1 MNGRAELFKRLN
13 SVSKTYLKLMAEREL
28 IYNTFSDRET
38 STLGERLGSVL
49 QQGDVIAL
57 VGELGS
63 GKTCFAKGIARG
75 LGVSSESVI
84 TSPSFSLLNEYEGK
98 YTFYH
103 MDAYR
108 LETLSDFV
116 LAGLDEYF
124 YHGGVVALEWADR
137 WPVILPEWSVKVEF
151 EIVDAHSRKITLSGY
166 HDRAVDTLNNFQK
179 QLD

>member
-1 MNGRAELFKRLN
+1 
-13 SVSKTYLKLMAEREL
+13 MAERVL
-28 IYNTFSDRET
+28 IFNSFSDRET
-38 STLGERLGSVL
+38 NKLGQRLGSVL
-49 QQGDVIAL
+49 REGDVLAL

-75 LGVSSESVI
+75 LGVPSETVI
-84 TSPSFSLLNEYEGK
+84 TSPSFSLLNEYEGT

-116 LAGLDEYF
+116 SAGLDEYF

-137 WPVILPEWSVKVEF
+137 WPVILPDWSVKVEF
-151 EIVDAHSRKITLSGY
+151 EIVEEHSRKITLSGY
-166 HDRAVDTLNNFQK
+166 HDRAVDMLNNFQK
-179 QLD
+179 KLG